1 MIDRELAAS
10 SPYRVALGSLALGA
24 AIVLWTLVRAIRLDA
39 VPDAPPPAFASAT
52 GLPERS
58 SAPATSIGAAVEK
71 DLFAPDRSAP
81 PERYRVPGEADPS
94 AVVVVEAPKPIVL
107 GTAVSGTGGS
117 FATCQLPDGQPIIV
131 RVGDRIGEYTVK
143 TIERGRVVFT
153 TAKGTQFEVPA
164 LKPGT

>member
-1 MIDRELAAS
+1 MNDLTRHPPFRLALSALALS
-10 SPYRVALGSLALGA
+10 SGVALWS
-24 AIVLWTLVRAIRLDA
+24 VVRAVRLEP
-39 VPDAPPPAFASAT
+39 VPDAPPPAFASAAD
-52 GLPERS
+52 LPARG
-58 SAPATSIGAAVEK
+58 AGPATDVGAAVEK

-94 AVVVVEAPKPIVL
+94 AKVVVEAPKPIVL
-107 GTAVSGTGGS
+107 GTGVAGTGRS

-131 RVGDRIGEYTVK
+131 RVGDKIGEYTVK
-143 TIERGRVVFT
+143 TIERGHVVFT